1 MALPTRNEVS
11 DDLKWDLSRV
21 FKNDQEWEQEYKQV
35 AQEIKNLSKFKG
47 TLAKSGKDL
56 YEGITAILAVNR
68 RLEKVYVYA
77 TMSSDVDTSNNHY
90 LGFVAKAQSLA
101 NQMSAAIAFVDPE
114 MLSIPEETLA
124 KFMQD
129 EPRLENYRHR
139 LEQITQKRPHTLP
152 ANEEKIIAD
161 AGDAMGTSA
170 NTFNVL
176 TNSDME
182 YGYVQ
187 DEDGEMVQLSDGLYS
202 LLIQSQDRN
211 VRKNAFDVMYASYG
225 QFENSLAST
234 LSGEVK
240 AHNFNA
246 RVHKYNSAREAALS
260 ENSVPT
266 AVYDTL
272 IKEVNS
278 HLDLLHRYVALRKK
292 ILGLKD
298 LQMYD
303 MYVPLTGKPV
313 LSYNFEEAKEEARKA
328 LAPLG
333 EDYLKHVDY
342 IFNNRVIDV
351 VENQNKVTGA
361 YSGGAYDTD
370 PYELLN
376 WEDNLDSLYTLVHE
390 TGHSVHSWYTRNTQP
405 YVYGDYPIFVAEIAS
420 TTNENIL
427 TEYFLD
433 KITDPKTR
441 AFVLNHYLD
450 SFKGTLFRQTQF
462 AEFEQFIHET
472 DANGQ
477 PLTADVLDEFYG
489 NLNQRYYGDSVEPG
503 GEIAMEWSRIPHFYY
518 NFYVYQYA
526 TGFAAATAL
535 ANKVVHGTEQERDA
549 YITFLKSGS
558 SDYPT
563 EIMKRAGVDM
573 TKADYLR
580 DAFDT
585 FEKRLNEFEK
595 IVDELNAEKQD
606 SHLNKLVD
614 LISTSFF
621 ISYFI
626 YTWRQFFLTLHQESI
641 SNF

>member
-114 MLSIPEETLA
+114 ILSIPEETLA

-549 YITFLKSGS
+549 YINFLKSGS

-595 IVDELNAEKQD
+595 IVDELNAEK
-606 SHLNKLVD
+606 
-614 LISTSFF
+614 
-621 ISYFI
+621 
-626 YTWRQFFLTLHQESI
+626 
-641 SNF
+641 

>member
-114 MLSIPEETLA
+114 ILSIPEETLA

-161 AGDAMGTSA
+161 AGDATGTSA

-549 YITFLKSGS
+549 YINFLKSGS

-595 IVDELNAEKQD
+595 IVNELNAEK
-606 SHLNKLVD
+606 
-614 LISTSFF
+614 
-621 ISYFI
+621 
-626 YTWRQFFLTLHQESI
+626 
-641 SNF
+641 

>member
-114 MLSIPEETLA
+114 ILSIPEETLA

-313 LSYNFEEAKEEARKA
+313 LSYNFEEAKAEARKA

-503 GEIAMEWSRIPHFYY
+503 VEIAMEWSRIPHFYY

-535 ANKVVHGTEQERDA
+535 ANKVVHGTKQERDA
-549 YITFLKSGS
+549 YINFLKSGS

-573 TKADYLR
+573 TRADYLR

-595 IVDELNAEKQD
+595 IVDELNAEK
-606 SHLNKLVD
+606 
-614 LISTSFF
+614 
-621 ISYFI
+621 
-626 YTWRQFFLTLHQESI
+626 
-641 SNF
+641 

>member
-1 MALPTRNEVS
+1 MSLPTRSEVS

-21 FKNDQEWEQEYKQV
+21 FENDQEWEKEYKQV
-35 AQEIKNLSKFKG
+35 TNEIKDISKFKQ
-47 TLAKSGKDL
+47 TLTKSGKDL
-56 YEGITAILAVNR
+56 YEGITAILAIER
-68 RLEKVYVYA
+68 HLEKVYVYA
-77 TMSSDVDTSNNHY
+77 TMSSDVDTKNNHY

-101 NQMSAAIAFVDPE
+101 NQMAAATSFVDPE
-114 MLSIPEETLA
+114 ILAIPEETLA

-129 EPRLENYRHR
+129 EPRLENYKHR

-152 ANEEKIIAD
+152 ANEEKIIAA

-182 YGYVQ
+182 FGYVQ
-187 DEDGEMVQLSDGLYS
+187 DENGDMIQLSDGLYS
-202 LLIQSQDRN
+202 LLIQSQDRE

-260 ENSVPT
+260 ENGVPT
-266 AVYDTL
+266 SVYDTL

-278 HLDLLHRYVALRKK
+278 NLDLLHRYVALRKK

-303 MYVPLTGKPV
+303 MYVPLTGEPS
-313 LSYNFEEAKEEARKA
+313 LSYNFETAKTEAKKA

-351 VENQNKVTGA
+351 VESQNKVTGA
-361 YSGGAYDTD
+361 YSGGSYDTD

-433 KITDPKTR
+433 NITDFKTR

-462 AEFEQFIHET
+462 AEFEQFIHKA
-472 DANGQ
+472 DAQGQ

-503 GEIAMEWSRIPHFYY
+503 GEIAKEWARIPHFYY

-535 ANKVVHGTEQERDA
+535 ANKVVHGTDQERDA
-549 YITFLKSGS
+549 YINFLKSGS

-595 IVDELNAEKQD
+595 IVNELNAEK
-606 SHLNKLVD
+606 
-614 LISTSFF
+614 
-621 ISYFI
+621 
-626 YTWRQFFLTLHQESI
+626 
-641 SNF
+641 

>member
-114 MLSIPEETLA
+114 ILSIPEETLA

-266 AVYDTL
+266 AIYDTL

-313 LSYNFEEAKEEARKA
+313 LSYNFEEAKAEARKA

-549 YITFLKSGS
+549 YINFLKSGS

-573 TKADYLR
+573 TRADYLR

-595 IVDELNAEKQD
+595 IVDELNAEK
-606 SHLNKLVD
+606 
-614 LISTSFF
+614 
-621 ISYFI
+621 
-626 YTWRQFFLTLHQESI
+626 
-641 SNF
+641 

>member
-21 FKNDQEWEQEYKQV
+21 FKDDQEWDQEYNQV
-35 AQEIKNLSKFKG
+35 ATEIKNLDRFKG
-47 TLAKSGKDL
+47 NLAKSGQDL
-56 YEGITAILAVNR
+56 YEGITEILSVNR

-77 TMSSDVDTSNNHY
+77 TMSSDVDTSNTHY
-90 LGFVAKAQSLA
+90 LGLVAKAQSLA
-101 NQMSAAIAFVDPE
+101 NQMSAAISFVDPE
-114 MLSIPEETLA
+114 ILSIPEETLA

-129 EPRLENYRHR
+129 EPRLKEYQHR
-139 LEQITQKRPHTLP
+139 LEQITKKRPHTLP
-152 ANEEKIIAD
+152 ASEEKIIAA

-246 RVHKYNSAREAALS
+246 QVHKYNSAREAALS
-260 ENSVPT
+260 ENGVPT

-272 IKEVNS
+272 VKEVNS
-278 HLDLLHRYVALRKK
+278 HLNLLHRYVSLRKK
-292 ILGLKD
+292 ILGLSD

-303 MYVPLTGKPV
+303 MYVPLTGEPS
-313 LSYNFEEAKEEARKA
+313 LSYNFEEAKNEARRA

-333 EDYLKHVDY
+333 KDYLEHVDY

-351 VENQNKVTGA
+351 VESQNKVTGA
-361 YSGGAYDTD
+361 YSGGSYDTD

-462 AEFEQFIHET
+462 AEFEQFIHEA

-489 NLNQRYYGDSVEPG
+489 NLNQRYYGDSVELG
-503 GEIAMEWSRIPHFYY
+503 GEIAKEWARIPHFYY

-535 ANKVVHGTEQERDA
+535 ANNVVHGTDKERTA
-549 YITFLKSGS
+549 YINFLKAGS

-573 TKADYLR
+573 TKANYLK
-580 DAFDT
+580 DAFNT

-595 IVDELNAEKQD
+595 IVNELKT
-606 SHLNKLVD
+606 
-614 LISTSFF
+614 I
-621 ISYFI
+621 
-626 YTWRQFFLTLHQESI
+626 
-641 SNF
+641 

>member
-21 FKNDQEWEQEYKQV
+21 FKNNQEWEQEYKQV

-114 MLSIPEETLA
+114 ILSIPEETLA

-278 HLDLLHRYVALRKK
+278 HLDLLHRYVVLRKK

-313 LSYNFEEAKEEARKA
+313 LSYNFEEAKAEARKA

-549 YITFLKSGS
+549 YINFLKSGS

-595 IVDELNAEKQD
+595 IVNELNAEK
-606 SHLNKLVD
+606 
-614 LISTSFF
+614 
-621 ISYFI
+621 
-626 YTWRQFFLTLHQESI
+626 
-641 SNF
+641 

>member
-1 MALPTRNEVS
+1 MSLPTRNEVS

-21 FKNDQEWEQEYKQV
+21 FENDQEWEKEYQQV
-35 AQEIKNLSKFKG
+35 TNEIKNISKYKQ
-47 TLAKSGKDL
+47 TLTKSGKDL
-56 YEGITAILAVNR
+56 YEGITAILAIER

-77 TMSSDVDTSNNHY
+77 TMSSDVDTKNNHY

-101 NQMSAAIAFVDPE
+101 NQMAAATSFVDPE
-114 MLSIPEETLA
+114 ILSIPEKTLA

-139 LEQITQKRPHTLP
+139 LEQIIQKRPHTLP
-152 ANEEKIIAD
+152 ANEEKIIAA

-182 YGYVQ
+182 FGYVQ
-187 DEDGEMVQLSDGLYS
+187 DENGDMIQLSDGLYS
-202 LLIQSQDRN
+202 LLIQSQDRE

-260 ENSVPT
+260 ENGVPT

-303 MYVPLTGKPV
+303 MYVPLTGEPV
-313 LSYNFEEAKEEARKA
+313 LSYNFNEAKEEARKA

-351 VENQNKVTGA
+351 VESQNKVTGA

-433 KITDPKTR
+433 NITDLRTR

-462 AEFEQFIHET
+462 AEFEQFIHEA
-472 DANGQ
+472 DAQGQ

-489 NLNQRYYGDSVEPG
+489 KLNQRYYGDSVKPG
-503 GEIAMEWSRIPHFYY
+503 GEIAKEWARIPHFYY

-549 YITFLKSGS
+549 YINFLKSGS

-595 IVDELNAEKQD
+595 IVDELNGK
-606 SHLNKLVD
+606 K
-614 LISTSFF
+614 
-621 ISYFI
+621 
-626 YTWRQFFLTLHQESI
+626 
-641 SNF
+641 

>member
-11 DDLKWDLSRV
+11 DELKW
-21 FKNDQEWEQEYKQV
+21 V

-47 TLAKSGKDL
+47 TLAKSGKEL
-56 YEGITAILAVNR
+56 YEGITEILAVNR

-77 TMSSDVDTSNNHY
+77 TMSSDVDTSNTHY

-114 MLSIPEETLA
+114 ILSIPAKKLT

-202 LLIQSQDRN
+202 LLIQSQDRK

-278 HLDLLHRYVALRKK
+278 HLDLLHRYVSLRKK

-313 LSYNFEEAKEEARKA
+313 LSYNFNEAKEEARKA

-351 VENQNKVTGA
+351 VESQNKVTGA

-441 AFVLNHYLD
+441 AFILNHYLD

-462 AEFEQFIHET
+462 AEFEQFIHEA

-489 NLNQRYYGDSVEPG
+489 NLNQRYYGNSVEPG
-503 GEIAMEWSRIPHFYY
+503 GEIAKEWARIPHFYY

-535 ANKVVHGTEQERDA
+535 ANKVVHGTDKEREA
-549 YITFLKSGS
+549 YINFLKAGS

-563 EIMKRAGVDM
+563 EIMKHAGVDM

-595 IVDELNAEKQD
+595 IVDELNAEK
-606 SHLNKLVD
+606 
-614 LISTSFF
+614 
-621 ISYFI
+621 
-626 YTWRQFFLTLHQESI
+626 
-641 SNF
+641 

>member
-11 DDLKWDLSRV
+11 DELKWDLSRV

-47 TLAKSGKDL
+47 TLAKSGKEL
-56 YEGITAILAVNR
+56 YEGITEILAINR

-77 TMSSDVDTSNNHY
+77 TMSSDVDTSNTHY
-90 LGFVAKAQSLA
+90 LGFVVKAQSLA

-114 MLSIPEETLA
+114 ILSIPAKTLT

-225 QFENSLAST
+225 QFKNSLAST

-278 HLDLLHRYVALRKK
+278 HLDLLHRYVSLRKK

-313 LSYNFEEAKEEARKA
+313 LSYNFNEAKEEARKA

-351 VENQNKVTGA
+351 IESQNKVTGA

-462 AEFEQFIHET
+462 AEFEQFIHEA

-489 NLNQRYYGDSVEPG
+489 DLNQRYYGDSVEPG

-535 ANKVVHGTEQERDA
+535 ANKVVHGTDKERDA
-549 YITFLKSGS
+549 YINFLKSGS

-580 DAFDT
+580 DTFDT

-595 IVDELNAEKQD
+595 IVDELN
-606 SHLNKLVD
+606 
-614 LISTSFF
+614 
-621 ISYFI
+621 
-626 YTWRQFFLTLHQESI
+626 
-641 SNF
+641 

>member
-21 FKNDQEWEQEYKQV
+21 FKNNQEWEQEYKQV

-114 MLSIPEETLA
+114 ILSIPEETLA

-489 NLNQRYYGDSVEPG
+489 NLNQRYYGDSVEPV

-549 YITFLKSGS
+549 YINFLKSGS

-573 TKADYLR
+573 TRADYLR

-595 IVDELNAEKQD
+595 IVDELNAEK
-606 SHLNKLVD
+606 
-614 LISTSFF
+614 
-621 ISYFI
+621 
-626 YTWRQFFLTLHQESI
+626 
-641 SNF
+641 

>member
-114 MLSIPEETLA
+114 ILSIPEETLA

-129 EPRLENYRHR
+129 EPRLENYRHC

-313 LSYNFEEAKEEARKA
+313 LSYNFEEAKAEARKA

-351 VENQNKVTGA
+351 VESQNKVTGA

-503 GEIAMEWSRIPHFYY
+503 GEIAKEWARIPHFYY

-535 ANKVVHGTEQERDA
+535 ANKVVHGIEQERDA
-549 YITFLKSGS
+549 YINFLKSGS

-573 TKADYLR
+573 TRADYLR

-595 IVDELNAEKQD
+595 IVDELNAEK
-606 SHLNKLVD
+606 
-614 LISTSFF
+614 
-621 ISYFI
+621 
-626 YTWRQFFLTLHQESI
+626 
-641 SNF
+641 

>member
-21 FKNDQEWEQEYKQV
+21 FKNNQEWEQEYKQV

-114 MLSIPEETLA
+114 ILSIPEETLA

-489 NLNQRYYGDSVEPG
+489 NLNQRYYGNSVEPG

-549 YITFLKSGS
+549 YINFLKSGS

-573 TKADYLR
+573 TRADYLR

-595 IVDELNAEKQD
+595 IVDELNAEK
-606 SHLNKLVD
+606 
-614 LISTSFF
+614 
-621 ISYFI
+621 
-626 YTWRQFFLTLHQESI
+626 
-641 SNF
+641 

>member
-234 LSGEVK
+234 LSDEVK

-595 IVDELNAEKQD
+595 IVDELNAEK
-606 SHLNKLVD
+606 
-614 LISTSFF
+614 
-621 ISYFI
+621 
-626 YTWRQFFLTLHQESI
+626 
-641 SNF
+641 

>member
-21 FKNDQEWEQEYKQV
+21 FKNNQEWEQEYKQV

-90 LGFVAKAQSLA
+90 LGFVAKAQCLA

-114 MLSIPEETLA
+114 ILSIPEETLA

-549 YITFLKSGS
+549 YINFLKSGS

-573 TKADYLR
+573 TRADYLR

-595 IVDELNAEKQD
+595 IVDELNAEK
-606 SHLNKLVD
+606 
-614 LISTSFF
+614 
-621 ISYFI
+621 
-626 YTWRQFFLTLHQESI
+626 
-641 SNF
+641 

>member
-21 FKNDQEWEQEYKQV
+21 FKNNQEWEQEYKQV

-114 MLSIPEETLA
+114 ILSIPEETLA

-152 ANEEKIIAD
+152 ANEKKIIAD

-313 LSYNFEEAKEEARKA
+313 LSYNFEEAKAEARKA

-549 YITFLKSGS
+549 YINFLKSGS

-595 IVDELNAEKQD
+595 IVNELNAEK
-606 SHLNKLVD
+606 
-614 LISTSFF
+614 
-621 ISYFI
+621 
-626 YTWRQFFLTLHQESI
+626 
-641 SNF
+641 

>member
-1 MALPTRNEVS
+1 MALPTRNEVPT
-11 DDLKWDLSRV
+11 DFKWDLTRV
-21 FKNDQEWEQEYKQV
+21 FKDDEEWEQEYNQV
-35 AQEIKNLSKFKG
+35 ATEIKNLGRFRG

-56 YEGITAILAVNR
+56 YEGITEILSVNR

-77 TMSSDVDTSNNHY
+77 TMSSDVDTSDNHY
-90 LGFVAKAQSLA
+90 LGFVAKVQSLA
-101 NQMSAAIAFVDPE
+101 NQMSAATSFVDPE
-114 MLSIPEETLA
+114 ILSIPEETLA

-129 EPRLENYRHR
+129 EPRLKEYQHR
-139 LEQITQKRPHTLP
+139 LEQITQKRPHTL
-152 ANEEKIIAD
+152 AASEEKIIA
-161 AGDAMGTSA
+161 AARDAMGTSA

-187 DEDGEMVQLSDGLYS
+187 DEDGEMTQLSDGLYS

-211 VRKNAFDVMYASYG
+211 VRKNAFNVMYASYG

-246 RVHKYNSAREAALS
+246 QVHKYNSAREAALS
-260 ENSVPT
+260 ENGVPT

-278 HLDLLHRYVALRKK
+278 HLHLLHRYVSLRKK
-292 ILGLKD
+292 ILGLSD

-303 MYVPLTGKPV
+303 MYVPLMGKPS
-313 LSYNFEEAKEEARKA
+313 LSYNFEEAKNEARKA
-328 LAPLG
+328 LSPLG
-333 EDYLKHVDY
+333 NDYLKHVDY
-342 IFNNRVIDV
+342 IFNNHVIDV
-351 VENQNKVTGA
+351 VESQNKVTGA
-361 YSGGAYDTD
+361 YSGGSYDTD

-390 TGHSVHSWYTRNTQP
+390 TGHSVHSWYTRNSQP

-427 TEYFLD
+427 TEYFLG
-433 KITDPKTR
+433 KITEPKTR

-462 AEFEQFIHET
+462 AEFEQFLHEA

-503 GEIAMEWSRIPHFYY
+503 GEIAKEWARIPHFYY

-535 ANKVVHGTEQERDA
+535 ANNVVHGTDEERTA
-549 YITFLKSGS
+549 YINFLKAGS

-580 DAFDT
+580 DAFNT

-595 IVDELNAEKQD
+595 IVNELKT
-606 SHLNKLVD
+606 
-614 LISTSFF
+614 I
-621 ISYFI
+621 
-626 YTWRQFFLTLHQESI
+626 
-641 SNF
+641 

>member
-21 FKNDQEWEQEYKQV
+21 FKNNQEWEQEYKQV

-114 MLSIPEETLA
+114 ILSIPEETLA

-202 LLIQSQDRN
+202 LLIQSQERN

-313 LSYNFEEAKEEARKA
+313 LSYNFEEAKAEARKA

-549 YITFLKSGS
+549 YINFLKSGS

-595 IVDELNAEKQD
+595 IVNELNAEK
-606 SHLNKLVD
+606 
-614 LISTSFF
+614 
-621 ISYFI
+621 
-626 YTWRQFFLTLHQESI
+626 
-641 SNF
+641 